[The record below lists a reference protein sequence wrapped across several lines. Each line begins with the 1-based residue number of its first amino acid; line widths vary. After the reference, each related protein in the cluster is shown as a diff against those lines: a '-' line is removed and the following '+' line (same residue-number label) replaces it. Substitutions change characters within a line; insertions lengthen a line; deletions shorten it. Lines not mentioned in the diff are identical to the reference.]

1 MLGRLVTLSLSPG
14 RESKDARFSL
24 WASGRAK
31 ERRLSILKEP
41 GPGSGDGIGR
51 QFQLIPPAADTAG
64 FSIRAAGAAAIPSL
78 RLDLRRQ
85 VSGAGENSS
94 GLWLALSAALL

>member
-14 RESKDARFSL
+14 RESKDARFSR
-24 WASGRAK
+24 WAKARSK
-31 ERRLSILKEP
+31 ERRLDPE
-41 GPGSGDGIGR
+41 GAGAGSGDGISP
-51 QFQLIPPAADTAG
+51 QPQLIPPAADTAE
-64 FSIRAAGAAAIPSL
+64 FSFRAAGAAAIPSL

-85 VSGAGENSS
+85 VSGARENSS